1 MEPRH
6 VSHFLAVYDAG
17 TFSGAGKALGLSQQA
32 LSKSIARLE
41 QQFGVRL
48 FEREGQRVRPTAFAE
63 LYLPHARAIFAE
75 GERFRVQLRDALGS
89 GRGTIRIG
97 VGPTAA
103 SRIVA
108 EAVARLSVAHPK
120 VRVSVLA
127 GLYDHMCRDLLAGR
141 LDLFVANR
149 PLEAPDPLVGE
160 EVLSTARYVAVAG
173 TTHPLAA
180 RTGLTL
186 ADLADARW
194 IAGRN
199 MGDVNQ
205 AIVASFTAAGLSQ
218 PAAVIE
224 TTSILFTLSLLRAGQ
239 HVAILPFEI
248 VASEIAAGRL
258 VDLGLDAGDWSRPVV
273 MAYRP
278 TSTRLPVLAGLMADL
293 RETARRSAPPPVDQF
308 SAR

>member
-17 TFSGAGKALGLSQQA
+17 TFSAAGKALGLSQQA

-48 FEREGQRVRPTAFAE
+48 FERDGQRVRPTAFAE
-63 LYLPHARAIFAE
+63 LYLPHARAILAE

-108 EAVARLSVAHPK
+108 EAVARLSIAHPK

-141 LDLFVANR
+141 IDLFVANR
-149 PLEAPDPLVGE
+149 PLEVPDPLIAE

-173 TTHPLAA
+173 AAHPLAA
-180 RTGLTL
+180 QGSVAF

-205 AIVASFTAAGLSQ
+205 AIVASFAEAGL
-218 PAAVIE
+218 PRPGAVIE
-224 TTSILFTLSLLRAGQ
+224 TTSILFTLSLLRAGR

-258 VDLGLDAGDWSRPVV
+258 VDLGLDAGGWSRPVV

-278 TSTRLPVLAGLMADL
+278 ASTRLPVLSRLMEAL
-293 RETARRSAPPPVDQF
+293 KESARRNALPLPDQF